1 MAHLNPA
8 GQVAGCSAIDIAPH
22 GATMIKRGGKTVEIT
37 LAAWVDHVR
46 GCESVKQRD
55 GVQT

>member
-1 MAHLNPA
+1 
-8 GQVAGCSAIDIAPH
+8 
-22 GATMIKRGGKTVEIT
+22 MIKRGGKTVEIT